1 MSSLSL
7 ASTSG
12 FEHWNTQLAHL
23 VKNLGEETFF
33 PCLIATLRNAVK
45 IDYPQVWIYRRH
57 KAPKAIYFEISR
69 EERSAQIDSYIDG
82 SYQLDPFYLAAL
94 INKESPGLY
103 RITELS
109 AKGFQQSE
117 YYRSYYAECD
127 TEDEIVYIIEAGQDV
142 CLQVSLMRNKSS
154 SEFSDKE
161 LKFLRSI
168 EAVIRELCL
177 HHWNALKNSRQEEQ
191 DLKVAPG
198 FEKSVNLAFDLFG
211 RSVLTGREKDVLGL
225 TLQGYSTQACAEQL
239 KISIETL
246 RRHRKNIYAKLD
258 INSQAEL
265 FSLFLSSLSCFEQQP
280 NRDPLELYM
289 SKPTKSA

>member
-1 MSSLSL
+1 MSSFSLS
-7 ASTSG
+7 SMSG
-12 FEHWNTQLAHL
+12 FEHWNTQLAEL
-23 VKNLGEETFF
+23 VKTLGEDTFF
-33 PCLIATLRNAVK
+33 PCLINILRDTVK
-45 IDYPQVWIYRRH
+45 IDYPQVWIYRRNR
-57 KAPKAIYFEISR
+57 APKALYFEISH

-117 YYRSYYAECD
+117 YYRSYYAKCD
-127 TEDEIVYIIEAGQDV
+127 TEDEIVYIIEVSQDV
-142 CLQVSLMRNKSS
+142 CLQISLMRNKSS
-154 SEFSDKE
+154 SKFSDEE

-168 EAVIRELCL
+168 ETIIRELSL
-177 HHWNALKNSRQEEQ
+177 HQWEFLKIARPEEQ
-191 DLKVAPG
+191 DLKVIPG

-211 RSVLTGREKDVLGL
+211 RSMLTGREKDVLGL
-225 TLQGYSTQACAEQL
+225 TLQGYSTQTSAEKL
-239 KISIETL
+239 NISIETL

-265 FSLFLSSLSCFEQQP
+265 FSLFLSSLGSLEQEP
-280 NRDPLELYM
+280 NKDPLEIYM
-289 SKPTKSA
+289 RKPQKTA